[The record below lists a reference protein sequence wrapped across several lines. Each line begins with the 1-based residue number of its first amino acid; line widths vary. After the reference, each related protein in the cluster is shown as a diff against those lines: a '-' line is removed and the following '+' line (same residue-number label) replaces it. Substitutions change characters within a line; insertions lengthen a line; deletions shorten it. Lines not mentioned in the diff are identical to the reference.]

1 MSIDKITIGFLSLV
15 GSKCLS
21 TFFIL
26 KILLNT
32 ILGANFFCAHPIVTS
47 GHGCVG
53 LVSKKLCT
61 LRSNRVLE
69 LRSNSSRKMRK
80 TWYGSGLRGIRKNL
94 NSHRS
99 VEKSEKLHECPKQ
112 TWLDWIF
119 PVVIHRIATN
129 AWNLFL
135 TRKRALWQNGGC
147 YSWLKL

>member
-47 GHGCVG
+47 GLGCVG

-80 TWYGSGLRGIRKNL
+80 TWYGSGLRGSRKNL

-99 VEKSEKLHECPKQ
+99 VEKSDELHECPKTNLTGLDISSGYPPDCYKYLKPFPDQ
-112 TWLDWIF
+112 EKGIMGTW
-119 PVVIHRIATN
+119 P
-129 AWNLFL
+129 
-135 TRKRALWQNGGC
+135 Q
-147 YSWLKL
+147 